1 MRPRQPAASPAG
13 AERRRLPEPRP
24 QPAASVR
31 PALARAA
38 QWWRYR
44 RRPRPGSTRGA
55 AAGGGAGRDGA
66 AAGVGRG
73 AAALAGGAAAGA
85 GAGALAAAAAS
96 GSPDLAGWI
105 TRLRL
110 VSTTTVLER
119 PWGKFCRT
127 RPCSTAGR
135 RRLNVRP
142 VGPCGPAC
150 CLRSPGSFVSFIC
163 SLVSNSA
170 SAPGMLKT
178 GAPLRGICGL
188 ARLGRCQHVSHVIG
202 PTPNP
207 IQRIR
212 RHRWFLGKTRPP

>member
-1 MRPRQPAASPAG
+1 MVAVSTPADAG
-13 AERRRLPEPRP
+13 L
-24 QPAASVR
+24 
-31 PALARAA
+31 
-38 QWWRYR
+38 
-44 RRPRPGSTRGA
+44 
-55 AAGGGAGRDGA
+55 AAGR
-66 AAGVGRG
+66 
-73 AAALAGGAAAGA
+73 GAAAGA
-85 GAGALAAAAAS
+85 GAAGREGAAVGEVRGAAALGAGAVAGAGACALGAAPAS
-96 GSPDLAGWI
+96 GSPGFAGWI

-119 PWGKFCRT
+119 PCGKFCRT

-142 VGPCGPAC
+142 VGPCGPAPC

-178 GAPLRGICGL
+178 GAPLRGICGQ
-188 ARLGRCQHVSHVIG
+188 ARLRRWQHVSHVIG

-207 IQRIR
+207 IQRIQ
-212 RHRWFLGKTRPP
+212 RHRSFLEKSRPP